1 MQVNSSVFSFQSI
14 TYPATYV
21 PGTTIYDIETLTV
34 TQTFISNLTLISK
47 LTARV
52 YELLLVALQKRQKIL
67 NN

>member
-1 MQVNSSVFSFQSI
+1 MQVNSSVFSSQSI

-21 PGTTIYDIETLTV
+21 PGTAIYDSDILTV
-34 TQTFISNLTLISK
+34 TRIFLSNLTLISK

-52 YELLLVALQKRQKIL
+52 YELLLVALQERQKRL